1 MSTDFYNYV
10 RGLSDEVPPG
20 YSDNGMRA
28 YRHLVFLGASQ
39 MVEANFPEL
48 REQLGEDAW
57 RELMAAF
64 VRDSRWSS
72 PYYGDMKDAFLEF
85 IQRESTRQ
93 D

>member
-10 RGLSDEVPPG
+10 RGVSDEVPLG

-39 MVEANFPEL
+39 LVEASFPEL
-48 REQLGEDAW
+48 RERLGEASW
-57 RELMAAF
+57 RELIAAF

-72 PYYGDMKDAFLEF
+72 AYYGDMKDAFLEF
-85 IQRESTRQ
+85 IERESTREV
-93 D
+93 

>member
-1 MSTDFYNYV
+1 MPADFYDYV
-10 RGLSDEVPPG
+10 RGRSDQVPPG

-39 MVEANFPEL
+39 MVEAHHPVL
-48 REQLGEDAW
+48 RAQLGDDAW
-57 RELMAAF
+57 RELIAAF

-72 PYYGDMKDAFLEF
+72 PYYGDMNDAFLEF
-85 IQRESTRQ
+85 IQRESTRK

>member
-10 RGLSDEVPPG
+10 RGLSDQLPAG

-39 MVEANFPEL
+39 MVDAHFPEL
-48 REQLGEDAW
+48 RTQLGDDAW
-57 RELMAAF
+57 RELIAAF

-72 PYYGDMKDAFLEF
+72 AYYGDMKDAFLEF
-85 IQRESTRQ
+85 IQRESTRE